1 MKDRVILRVYGGTL
15 VLCASLLV
23 FPAQGNASS
32 QSQVEFHVNRVEYSS
47 LDIESVRDFVYRE
60 FLESGSSL
68 KYGRAV
74 LEMPALNRGS
84 SYLLVNLLHREDYGM
99 SHARI
104 DLLDGKVSKAIRDY
118 VPEDDEYYDATRPG
132 VCPDPEMRVVWG
144 MAKVGRRNPAAVKAM
159 KQAEDAV
166 KKTKLKYKYLTQR
179 ETTTQNYKD
188 WLACPRV
195 TYFGSISHGSPRG
208 FQLEDGTLGSRYF
221 KSQAG
226 AESFKCRTMWMTACE
241 AHNNPL
247 LGSIRGTGTS
257 YYVSGI
263 RVISF
268 GTGDRTHGCFWE
280 TIFADEGSISVEQ
293 ATKDC
298 ADKHYGGWPAVYGM
312 TKQGVEPWEC
322 EPEVE
327 PENPEGAE
335 SEGESTGSEET
346 GGEDTGAE
354 TEGDKSEEGSP
365 EPDSSIPGE
374 DDESVKSEGNSD
386 DASPKS
392 SEDDDDASSK
402 SDDEESDAESD
413 ESSEDDD
420 EDESSSDKD
429 ADEDSE
435 NKASGC
441 AVSGSGSGAGF
452 GLLLPLLL
460 TSLRRSRL
468 GKGGSRG

>member
-1 MKDRVILRVYGGTL
+1 MKSIVERYMVRGAVL
-15 VLCASLLV
+15 LCASTLIL
-23 FPAQGNASS
+23 SS
-32 QSQVEFHVNRVEYSS
+32 QVQASAETQVEFHVNRVEYSG
-47 LDIESVRDFVYRE
+47 LDQESVRDFVYEE
-60 FLESGSSL
+60 FLESGLSS
-68 KYGRAV
+68 KFGRVV
-74 LEMPALNRGS
+74 LEMPALRRGS

-104 DLLDGKVSKAIRDY
+104 DLENGKVSKVIRDY
-118 VPEDDEYYDATRPG
+118 VPGDDEYYDGTRPG

-166 KKTKLKYKYLTQR
+166 KKTSLKYKYLTQR

-221 KSQAG
+221 KSQAS

-247 LGSIRGTGTS
+247 LSSIRGTGTS
-257 YYVSGI
+257 YFVSGI

-298 ADKHYGGWPAVYGM
+298 ADKHYGGWPSVYGM

-322 EPEVE
+322 DPEIEPEDSQ
-327 PENPEGAE
+327 GTE
-335 SEGESTGSEET
+335 SEGETEGSEES
-346 GGEDTGAE
+346 GEGDTGAE
-354 TEGDKSEEGSP
+354 TDGDETEEGSA
-365 EPDSSIPGE
+365 EPDSSIPEE
-374 DDESVKSEGNSD
+374 DEEEESSESEDESEDESSKSSSEDSD
-386 DASPKS
+386 DASLKSS
-392 SEDDDDASSK
+392 SEDESEEASS
-402 SDDEESDAESD
+402 
-413 ESSEDDD
+413 ESSDDD
-420 EDESSSDKD
+420 ESGSNN
-429 ADEDSE
+429 ADEKSSQ
-435 NKASGC
+435 KASGC
-441 AVSGSGSGAGF
+441 SIHEADPVRGF
-452 GLLLPLLL
+452 AWLTMLALPLGLL
-460 TSLRRSRL
+460 RRRKEGL
-468 GKGGSRG
+468 QG